1 MRIDVINSAKRPMS
15 DGKDCDMIRESK
27 EKREK

>member
-1 MRIDVINSAKRPMS
+1 MRIDVINTAKRPMS
-15 DGKDCDMIRESK
+15 DGKDCDMIREVK